1 MLLLAAKP
9 LTSDQRQYLVSN
21 ALLTLAL
28 SVKCA
33 AGFQYKP
40 RSKVPYAGV
49 AYCSGEDS
57 AIREGLFAAFHTQ
70 SARAPHVASS

>member
-1 MLLLAAKP
+1 MVLFVANP
-9 LTSDQRQYLVSN
+9 LTSDQRQYFVSN

-28 SVKCA
+28 SVKFA

-40 RSKVPYAGV
+40 RSNVPYAGV
-49 AYCSGEDS
+49 AYCSGEAN